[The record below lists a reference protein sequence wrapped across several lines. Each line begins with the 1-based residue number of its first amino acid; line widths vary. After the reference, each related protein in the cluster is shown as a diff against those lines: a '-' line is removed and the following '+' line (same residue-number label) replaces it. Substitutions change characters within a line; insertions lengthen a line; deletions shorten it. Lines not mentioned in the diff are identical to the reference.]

1 MDKLISKF
9 KEKTGLRGRVRTI
22 TRRAGTDEILRVGEW
37 SKNMIML
44 GTNTGKS
51 LILQRLNATNTYS
64 LNISHGEIGTGNTAP
79 AASDTG
85 LDVPE
90 VREAK
95 AVGSIASNVLILQF
109 FFPDVDLPNDT
120 YYEFGTFVDGSGTLG
135 SGQIF
140 NRALFGIPYVKGTN
154 EDTTVEVEITLT

>member
-1 MDKLISKF
+1 MKQPISKF
-9 KEKTGLRGRVRTI
+9 RELSGLKGRVRVI
-22 TRRAGTDEILRVGEW
+22 TKRAGTEEVLRVGEW
-37 SKNMIML
+37 SKNLVML

-79 AASDTG
+79 AASDTA
-85 LDVPE
+85 LDTPE

-95 AVGSIASNVLILQF
+95 AVGSISTNILTMQF
-109 FFPDVDLPNDT
+109 FFPDADLPNDT

-140 NRALFGIPYVKGTN
+140 NRALFGIPYEKGTN
-154 EDTTVEVEITLT
+154 EDTTVEVEFTLT